1 MIRVLSLILKRKRN
15 KMKALLYLIIFSFTL
30 SLVAK
35 TTLSYR
41 ERKKQFDQKIS
52 LLFDIRENLSLEGEQ
67 GKNPLSAVKQ
77 NVEEAYRAGA
87 RAEMEKSLTLAEGEI
102 VYVAR
107 KLCTKLEDIAQDLY
121 QKAQVS
127 YYMVETDEK
136 ASGKKLEW
144 DTKEKISRYLGMA
157 KTEKDHAHDFF
168 LSGNYHMSLHTYKR
182 SIIYSLL
189 SLRTQGVDAPE
200 GYSNAAN
207 SWAEPIWQ
215 SVNKQKLGTI
225 QTN

>member
-1 MIRVLSLILKRKRN
+1 MKPILYLLIFSFSLSLIG
-15 KMKALLYLIIFSFTL
+15 
-30 SLVAK
+30 K

-41 ERKKQFDQKIS
+41 ERKKQFDQKIN
-52 LLFDIRENLSLEGEQ
+52 LLFDIRENLNLEEES
-67 GKNPLSAVKQ
+67 GKNPLQAVRQ
-77 NVEEAYRAGA
+77 NVEEAYRVGA
-87 RAEMEKSLTLAEGEI
+87 RAEMEKSLSLAEGEI
-102 VYVAR
+102 LFVAR
-107 KLCTKLEDIAQDLY
+107 KLCSKMEDISADLY

-127 YYMVETDEK
+127 YYLVETDEK
-136 ASGKKLEW
+136 NSGKKMEW

-157 KTEKDHAHDFF
+157 KTEKDHAKEFF

-189 SLRTQGVDAPE
+189 SLRTQGSDAPE
-200 GYSNAAN
+200 GYTNAAN
-207 SWAEPIWQ
+207 SWAEPVWQ

>member
-1 MIRVLSLILKRKRN
+1 
-15 KMKALLYLIIFSFTL
+15 MKTITYLIIFCFSLT
-30 SLVAK
+30 LVAR

-52 LLFDIRENLSLEGEQ
+52 LLFDIRENFSLEEET
-67 GKNPLSAVKQ
+67 GKNPLVAVRQ
-77 NVEEAYRAGA
+77 NVEEAYRVGA

-107 KLCTKLEDIAQDLY
+107 KLCTKLEDFSDTIY

-127 YYMVETDEK
+127 YYLVETDEK
-136 ASGKKLEW
+136 TSGKKMEW
-144 DTKEKISRYLGMA
+144 DTKEKIVRYLGMA
-157 KTEKDHAHDFF
+157 KTEKDHAKDFF
-168 LSGNYHMSLHTYKR
+168 ISGNYHMSLHTYKR

-189 SLRTQGVDAPE
+189 SLRSQGSETPE
-200 GYSNAAN
+200 GFENAAN

>member
-1 MIRVLSLILKRKRN
+1 MSLSLLG
-15 KMKALLYLIIFSFTL
+15 
-30 SLVAK
+30 K

-52 LLFDIRENLSLEGEQ
+52 LIFDIRENLSIAEEPTVR
-67 GKNPLSAVKQ
+67 NPLEAVKQ

-87 RAEMEKSLTLAEGEI
+87 RAEIEKSLTLAEGEI
-102 VYVAR
+102 TYVAR
-107 KLCTKLEDIAQDLY
+107 KLCDRLEDIAADIY

-127 YYMVETDEK
+127 HYQMETEEK
-136 ASGKKLEW
+136 SSGKKLEW

-157 KTEKDHAHDFF
+157 KTEKDHARDFF
-168 LSGNYHMSLHTYKR
+168 VSGNYHMSLHTYKR
-182 SIIYSLL
+182 SIVYSLL
-189 SLRTQGVDAPE
+189 SLRAQNVNPPE
-200 GYSNAAN
+200 GFTNAAN